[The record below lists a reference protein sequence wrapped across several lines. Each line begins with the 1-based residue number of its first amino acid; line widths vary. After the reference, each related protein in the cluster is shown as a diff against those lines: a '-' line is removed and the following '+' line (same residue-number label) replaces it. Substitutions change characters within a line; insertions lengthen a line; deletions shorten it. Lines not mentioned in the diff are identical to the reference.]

1 MLLILE
7 SKKTLTEVCDA
18 MQAAVQKHKFGVLGM
33 HNLKETMAKKG
44 VAFEREC
51 IIFEVCN
58 PIQAKRVLES
68 RMEVSTALPC
78 RISVYTDGG
87 RVRLATIKP
96 TQMLAMFQVPELAVV
111 AREVE
116 ETIAAIMNEAA
127 G

>member
-1 MLLILE
+1 MLLVVE

-18 MQAAVQKHKFGVLGM
+18 MQAAVQKHKFGVLGT

-44 VAFEREC
+44 VAFEGDC

-58 PIQAKRVLES
+58 PIQAKRVLEAN
-68 RMEVSTALPC
+68 MEVSTALPC

-87 RVRLATIKP
+87 QVRLATIKP
-96 TQMLAMFQVPELAVV
+96 TQMLAMFQVPGLEAV

-116 ETIAAIMNEAA
+116 VTIAAIMNEAA

>member
-1 MLLILE
+1 MLLVVE
-7 SKKTLTEVCDA
+7 SKKTLIEVCDA
-18 MQAAVQKHKFGVLGM
+18 MQAAVQKHKFGVLGT

-44 VAFEREC
+44 VAFERDC

-68 RMEVSTALPC
+68 DMEVSTALPC

-96 TQMLAMFQVPELAVV
+96 TQMLAMFQVPELASV

-116 ETIAAIMNEAA
+116 AAIAAIMNEAA